1 MMAFYSE
8 IMKTALNQLEDW
20 ILKFERQ
27 NGTPTMCEIKAQL
40 EMFKEIEKQQIVEA
54 VNYGYELDF
63 SDDDNTYTK
72 GDEYFYESFTCL
84 GS

>member
-1 MMAFYSE
+1 MALYSE

-40 EMFKEIEKQQIVEA
+40 EMFKEVERTQIIDAHINGCEHMYSYTTGAENYYNFTFLDSNEA
-54 VNYGYELDF
+54 II
-63 SDDDNTYTK
+63 
-72 GDEYFYESFTCL
+72 
-84 GS
+84 